1 MEDHCGAGA
10 ADGTDGCVG
19 GTFHRNLLS
28 AKDIELSPNRIL
40 GTGEKTM
47 ADNESGASGLGWF
60 LAGLG
65 IGTLVGVLYAPKAG
79 KETREDI
86 ANSAL
91 EAKQKAAE
99 MVEQGR
105 QKANEYVEQG
115 KQYVEQGRQKAA
127 DLVEQGK
134 QQAAASMDKGREY
147 YEKGR
152 SQWSQY
158 AEKGKAIV
166 TEQQAKVGAAVD
178 AGKDAYVNTTAD
190 TPV

>member
-1 MEDHCGAGA
+1 
-10 ADGTDGCVG
+10 V
-19 GTFHRNLLS
+19 
-28 AKDIELSPNRIL
+28 LSPKL
-40 GTGEKTM
+40 KVGQEKTM
-47 ADNESGASGLGWF
+47 AENEGGTSGLAWF

-79 KETREDI
+79 KETREDL
-86 ANSAL
+86 ANATRD
-91 EAKQKAAE
+91 AQARAAE
-99 MVEQGR
+99 LMEQGR

-115 KQYVEQGRQKAA
+115 KQYVEQGKQKAA

-134 QQAAASMDKGREY
+134 QQASASIDKGREY

-158 AEKGKAIV
+158 AEKGKNLV
-166 TEQQAKVGAAVD
+166 NEQQAKVGAA
-178 AGKDAYVNTTAD
+178 AEAAKDAYVNTKVE